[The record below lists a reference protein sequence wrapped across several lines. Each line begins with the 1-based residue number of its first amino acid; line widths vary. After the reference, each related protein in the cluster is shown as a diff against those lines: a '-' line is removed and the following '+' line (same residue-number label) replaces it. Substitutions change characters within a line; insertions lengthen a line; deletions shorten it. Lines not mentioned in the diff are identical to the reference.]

1 MSKPTPIPSP
11 SAGARALVRGAYDL
25 HVHIEPDV
33 IRRRISDLELARR
46 YAELGLRGFV
56 LKSHYVPTAERAAV
70 VRAAVPGVEA
80 LGAIVLNHA
89 VGGLNPVAVEI
100 AARGGARIV
109 WLPTVDAANEAHEA
123 EPKPGRK
130 LPLWAQLQLEL
141 REAGLPLPP
150 IEVLNPDGT
159 VRPVVRQ
166 VLRVIARHGLILAT
180 GHLGRDEILAVVKA
194 AREEGVQQ
202 IVVTHPDYPTQNLS
216 FEDQQALAQQGAFL
230 ERCLAPIV
238 SGKVSWEHTFEAIRA
253 TGPAHSFL
261 STDLGQPQNP
271 PVEDGLALFAERL
284 LEAGFSEEEV
294 RVMAV
299 TNTVRLATGGRA

>member
-1 MSKPTPIPSP
+1 MSEVFPTQSP
-11 SAGARALVRGAYDL
+11 SLRARTLVRGAYDL

-46 YAELGLRGFV
+46 YAALGLQGFV

-80 LGAIVLNHA
+80 LGAIALNHA

-100 AARGGARIV
+100 AAREGVRVV
-109 WLPTVDAANEAHEA
+109 WLPTVDAANEAREA
-123 EPKPGRK
+123 EPQPGRK
-130 LPLWAQLQLEL
+130 LPMWAQLQLEL
-141 REAGLPLPP
+141 RQAGLLSPP
-150 IEVLNPDGT
+150 IEVLTPDGGLL
-159 VRPVVRQ
+159 PGLRQ
-166 VLRVIARHGLILAT
+166 VLKVVARHGLVLAT
-180 GHLGRDEILAVVKA
+180 GHLGRDEIMAVVKS
-194 AREEGVQQ
+194 AREEGVKQ

-216 FEDQQALAQQGAFL
+216 LNEQRELARQGAYL

-238 SGKVSWEHTFEAIRA
+238 SGKVSWEQTFQAIRA
-253 TGPAHSFL
+253 VGPEHSFL

-271 PVEDGLALFAERL
+271 PVEDGLALFADRL
-284 LEAGFSEEEV
+284 LAAGFSEEEV

-299 TNTVRLATGGRA
+299 TNTVRLATGGGA